1 MIDSID
7 ETALNSMGKPE
18 LQKYLDSLFEQAMVM
33 VQLSANWPVVSY
45 QQNVT
50 TRRKRFTKNTSITP
64 PPSPPLSQ
72 HDHTPGT
79 LQQLTSNSGHY
90 YIQRQSV
97 HDDVSYDQLRE
108 VLLENHSLNEQKY
121 VDMLVEAKELKPLM
135 KKSDTNNY
143 TDAGLYWLGFKASVA
158 SPREFVELVATRELT
173 NNNNSNSDDQ
183 DQQLRSFLVVSQP
196 VDTTN
201 YARKSHVRGKYISW
215 EYVCEKRLQEG
226 GTQQTYSGNGAVAVE
241 WTCIQQSSA
250 GGWVPGF
257 LSDYVAANEFY
268 KDVGSLINYI
278 KNKKK

>member
-7 ETALNSMGKPE
+7 EIALNSMEKTE
-18 LQKYLDSLFEQAMVM
+18 LQHYLDSLFEQAMVM

-72 HDHTPGT
+72 HDHTPET
-79 LQQLTSNSGHY
+79 LQQLTFNSGHY

-97 HDDVSYDQLRE
+97 HDDVRTINFAKCYWKTI
-108 VLLENHSLNEQKY
+108 LNEPKY
-121 VDMLVEAKELKPLM
+121 VDMLVEAKELKALM

-143 TDAGLYWLGFKASVA
+143 TDAGVYWLGYKANVA
-158 SPREFVELVATRELT
+158 SPREFVELVATREF
-173 NNNNSNSDDQ
+173 NNNNND

-215 EYVCEKRLQEG
+215 EFVREKRQQEG
-226 GTQQTYSGNGAVAVE
+226 GTQQTYSGNGAVVVE
-241 WTCIQQSSA
+241 WTCVQQSSA
-250 GGWVPGF
+250 GGWVPGC